1 MYANRFYDIRE
12 VSTETDVKI
21 RENERNLE
29 GLILDAEFQVK
40 KYNNYMF

>member
-1 MYANRFYDIRE
+1 MYANRFYDIRG

-29 GLILDAEFQVK
+29 GLILDAEF
-40 KYNNYMF
+40 